1 MPRVAGKLLLITV
14 LVVAGFASML
24 GLVVGQLREVAV
36 GGPLYAN
43 LHHHAQLRQT
53 LTLLRTNLAEI
64 RTLTTTARYTSDPD
78 QLRILAKSAGD
89 LQQEVHDQLQR
100 VLAATHDPAV
110 TTALAAAKIAG
121 GDFATTAAATFEVML
136 RGDTRGLAEALERQ
150 VFRQRR
156 FTDEVDSAI
165 NTLALRD
172 EDLEEESRARV
183 TRHLWTIVLAG
194 AGLASV
200 VVALTLLTGGS
211 ITRPLRQL
219 AEACKRASG
228 GEYMARV
235 EARRQDEIGDLARA
249 FNAMIDEL
257 SRREGALEAAR
268 QASEEANRAKSEF
281 LANMSHEI
289 RTPMNGIIGMT
300 ELALSTTL
308 TPEQQEYIETVQIS
322 ADSLLAL
329 INDILDFSKIEARKL
344 DLERV
349 DFDLR
354 HALDETMRP
363 LAPRAHLKGLELAY
377 HVGDG
382 VPDVVTGDP
391 ARLRQIVVNLI
402 GNAVKFTEAGE
413 VVLRVDPEGP
423 AGAVSPEGAPVT
435 LHFTVSDTGLGIP
448 VAKQATIFD
457 SFTQVD
463 TSTTRRFGGTGLG
476 LAISSQLVALM
487 GGRIWVE
494 SQPGQGSRFHFTIP
508 FEVPAAHPAQA
519 PPRQRSDLEGMP
531 VLVVD
536 DNATNRRI
544 LDEILTTW
552 RMRPTVVD
560 SGMAGLR
567 AMEAAHQAGR
577 PFPLVLLDYQMPDMD
592 GFEVAG
598 RIAQRSE
605 LAGATIMM
613 LSSVGQRGD
622 ALRCRELGVAAYLSK
637 PIRQSV
643 LLEAILAALAR
654 PASSVKAPA
663 LVTRHTLSEGH
674 GTARGERAGD
684 NGGDLLLVEG
694 LDTTR
699 REHVTPPAPLRS
711 LRVLVAE
718 DNRVNQLVIRRMLE
732 RLHHTVVLCEDGR
745 AAVAA
750 VEAERPDLVLMD
762 VQMPEMDGF
771 AATAAIRERE
781 MAQPGGRRLPIV
793 ALTAFAMKGD
803 RERCMA
809 AGMDDYLT
817 KPIRR
822 DQLAAVLARLA
833 GEAPGPAEVV
843 ETSPALDEVAALA
856 HAGDDRQLL
865 GELLGIFLED
875 GPEHLQALRD
885 AVAGSDPAALMRAAH
900 TLSGS
905 LQVLG
910 ATGAI
915 ALVGRLEALGREGRI
930 EGAAA
935 LLARLEPE
943 LERVRGAAVE
953 VMAGE
958 RRQ

>member
-1 MPRVAGKLLLITV
+1 V
-14 LVVAGFASML
+14 
-24 GLVVGQLREVAV
+24 
-36 GGPLYAN
+36 N
-43 LHHHAQLRQT
+43 L
-53 LTLLRTNLAEI
+53 
-64 RTLTTTARYTSDPD
+64 TSD
-78 QLRILAKSAGD
+78 QARISELEA
-89 LQQEVHDQLQR
+89 E
-100 VLAATHDPAV
+100 V
-110 TTALAAAKIAG
+110 TT
-121 GDFATTAAATFEVML
+121 
-136 RGDTRGLAEALERQ
+136 
-150 VFRQRR
+150 
-156 FTDEVDSAI
+156 
-165 NTLALRD
+165 
-172 EDLEEESRARV
+172 
-183 TRHLWTIVLAG
+183 
-194 AGLASV
+194 
-200 VVALTLLTGGS
+200 
-211 ITRPLRQL
+211 LRQL
-219 AEACKRASG
+219 LVVHEQATIEQSERLSG
-228 GEYMARV
+228 AYE
-235 EARRQDEIGDLARA
+235 DLLARTEEYA
-249 FNAMIDEL
+249 RARD
-257 SRREGALEAAR
+257 AAD
-268 QASEEANRAKSEF
+268 AANRAKSDF

-354 HALDETMRP
+354 YALDETMRP
-363 LAPRAHLKGLELAY
+363 LAPRAHQKGLELAY

-382 VPDVVTGDP
+382 VPAVVSGDP
-391 ARLRQIVVNLI
+391 GRLRQIVVNLI

-413 VVLRVDPEGP
+413 VVLRVDREGP

-448 VAKQATIFD
+448 AAKQATIFD

-463 TSTTRRFGGTGLG
+463 ASTTRRFGGTGLG

-508 FEVPAAHPAQA
+508 FAVPDAPPAQA
-519 PPRQRSDLEGMP
+519 PPRQVHDLAGMP
-531 VLVVD
+531 VLVID

-544 LDEILTTW
+544 LDEILTVW
-552 RMRPTVVD
+552 GMRPTVVD
-560 SGMAGLR
+560 SGVAGLR
-567 AMEAAHQAGR
+567 AMEVAHQAGR

-598 RIAQRSE
+598 RIAQRSD

-637 PIRQSV
+637 PVRQSV

-654 PASSVKAPA
+654 PASSIKAPA

-674 GTARGERAGD
+674 GTARGELAGD
-684 NGGDLLLVEG
+684 NAGDPLLMEG

-699 REHVTPPAPLRS
+699 QEDVTPPAPLRS

-781 MAQPGGRRLPIV
+781 RAVPGGRRLPIV

-803 RERCMA
+803 RERCVA

-822 DQLAAVLARLA
+822 DQLAAVLARLP
-833 GEAPGPAEVV
+833 GEAPGPAEAV
-843 ETSPALDEVAALA
+843 ETSPALDEAAALA
-856 HAGDDRQLL
+856 YAGDDRHLL
-865 GELLGIFLED
+865 SELLGIFLED
-875 GPEHLQALRD
+875 GPGHLQALRD

-905 LQVLG
+905 LRVLG
-910 ATGAI
+910 AAGAT
-915 ALVGRLEALGREGRI
+915 ALVGPLEALGREGRI

-935 LLARLEPE
+935 LLARFEPE
-943 LERVRGAAVE
+943 LQRVRSAAVAL
-953 VMAGE
+953 MAGE

>member
-1 MPRVAGKLLLITV
+1 MRTVQLLRAGFGVTLLL
-14 LVVAGFASML
+14 VA
-24 GLVVGQLREVAV
+24 AV
-36 GGPLYAN
+36 GGVSIWWTIKGIEESALQEAVGELKILTYLVLRHPGDNPLVSGQAAIQADVMA
-43 LHHHAQLRQT
+43 LHTLHGRDIEVVDRTLRVVADVVPAHVGEQTDGPQGEVSRTMADRMPRTFIEISAEYPRGIKQLVVPVKRADIVLGALILEYTPIYDEVAQLR
-53 LTLLRTNLAEI
+53 RAEI
-64 RTLTTTARYTSDPD
+64 ISE
-78 QLRILAKSAGD
+78 G
-89 LQQEVHDQLQR
+89 V
-100 VLAATHDPAV
+100 ATVVAIAMLLFVGAV
-110 TTALAAAKIAG
+110 
-121 GDFATTAAATFEVML
+121 
-136 RGDTRGLAEALERQ
+136 
-150 VFRQRR
+150 
-156 FTDEVDSAI
+156 
-165 NTLALRD
+165 
-172 EDLEEESRARV
+172 V
-183 TRHLWTIVLAG
+183 TRY
-194 AGLASV
+194 V
-200 VVALTLLTGGS
+200 V
-211 ITRPLRQL
+211 REQ
-219 AEACKRASG
+219 E
-228 GEYMARV
+228 
-235 EARRQDEIGDLARA
+235 RRQAQ
-249 FNAMIDEL
+249 F
-257 SRREGALEAAR
+257 AA
-268 QASEEANRAKSEF
+268 EEANRAKSEF

-354 HALDETMRP
+354 YALDETMRP
-363 LAPRAHLKGLELAY
+363 LAPRAHQKGLELAY
-377 HVGDG
+377 HVGGG
-382 VPDVVTGDP
+382 VPAVVTGDP

-413 VVLRVDPEGP
+413 VVLRVDREGP

-448 VAKQATIFD
+448 AAKQATIFD

-463 TSTTRRFGGTGLG
+463 ASTTRHFGGTGLG

-508 FEVPAAHPAQA
+508 FEVPPALPIQP
-519 PPRQRSDLEGMP
+519 PPRQMSDLKGMR

-552 RMRPTVVD
+552 GMRPTVAD
-560 SGMAGLR
+560 SGVAGLR
-567 AMEAAHQAGR
+567 AMEVAHQAGR

-598 RIAQRSE
+598 RIAQRSD

-637 PIRQSV
+637 PVRQSV

-674 GTARGERAGD
+674 GALRSGPAGD
-684 NGGDLLLVEG
+684 NAGDPLLMEG

-699 REHVTPPAPLRS
+699 REDVTPPAPLRS

-718 DNRVNQLVIRRMLE
+718 DNRVNQLVIRRLLE

-781 MAQPGGRRLPIV
+781 MALPGGRRLPIV

-803 RERCMA
+803 RERCVA

-822 DQLAAVLARLA
+822 DPARRR
-833 GEAPGPAEVV
+833 PG
-843 ETSPALDEVAALA
+843 
-856 HAGDDRQLL
+856 
-865 GELLGIFLED
+865 
-875 GPEHLQALRD
+875 
-885 AVAGSDPAALMRAAH
+885 
-900 TLSGS
+900 
-905 LQVLG
+905 
-910 ATGAI
+910 
-915 ALVGRLEALGREGRI
+915 ALGRG
-930 EGAAA
+930 GAG
-935 LLARLEPE
+935 P
-943 LERVRGAAVE
+943 GA
-953 VMAGE
+953 GG
-958 RRQ
+958 

>member
-1 MPRVAGKLLLITV
+1 
-14 LVVAGFASML
+14 
-24 GLVVGQLREVAV
+24 
-36 GGPLYAN
+36 
-43 LHHHAQLRQT
+43 
-53 LTLLRTNLAEI
+53 
-64 RTLTTTARYTSDPD
+64 
-78 QLRILAKSAGD
+78 
-89 LQQEVHDQLQR
+89 
-100 VLAATHDPAV
+100 
-110 TTALAAAKIAG
+110 
-121 GDFATTAAATFEVML
+121 
-136 RGDTRGLAEALERQ
+136 
-150 VFRQRR
+150 
-156 FTDEVDSAI
+156 
-165 NTLALRD
+165 
-172 EDLEEESRARV
+172 
-183 TRHLWTIVLAG
+183 
-194 AGLASV
+194 
-200 VVALTLLTGGS
+200 
-211 ITRPLRQL
+211 
-219 AEACKRASG
+219 
-228 GEYMARV
+228 MARV

-268 QASEEANRAKSEF
+268 EAAEEANRAKSEF

-300 ELALSTTL
+300 ELALGTEL
-308 TPEQQEYIETVQIS
+308 TSEQQEYLETVQIS

-363 LAPRAHLKGLELAY
+363 LAPRAHQKGLELAY
-377 HVGDG
+377 HVGD
-382 VPDVVTGDP
+382 
-391 ARLRQIVVNLI
+391 
-402 GNAVKFTEAGE
+402 
-413 VVLRVDPEGP
+413 
-423 AGAVSPEGAPVT
+423 
-435 LHFTVSDTGLGIP
+435 
-448 VAKQATIFD
+448 
-457 SFTQVD
+457 
-463 TSTTRRFGGTGLG
+463 
-476 LAISSQLVALM
+476 
-487 GGRIWVE
+487 
-494 SQPGQGSRFHFTIP
+494 
-508 FEVPAAHPAQA
+508 EVPAVVSGDPGAAAPDRREPDRQRREVHGGGRGRPPGGSGGAGRRRQPGRSPGHAALHGERHRARYSGGRSRPPSSTRSPRWTRPRPGDSGGRGSGSPFRPSSWRSWAGGSGWRASPAREA
-519 PPRQRSDLEGMP
+519 GSTSPFRSRCRPRPPPRRRRARVSDLEGMP
-531 VLVVD
+531 VLVID

-552 RMRPTVVD
+552 GMRPTVAD
-560 SGMAGLR
+560 SGMAGLQ

-598 RIAQRSE
+598 RIAKRSD

-637 PIRQSV
+637 PVRQSV

-674 GTARGERAGD
+674 GALRAGPAGD
-684 NGGDLLLVEG
+684 NAGDPLLMEG
-694 LDTTR
+694 VDTTR

-750 VEAERPDLVLMD
+750 VAAERPDLVLMD

-833 GEAPGPAEVV
+833 EEAPGPAEVV

-865 GELLGIFLED
+865 GELLGLFLEN
-875 GPEHLQALRD
+875 GPGHLQALRD

-943 LERVRGAAVE
+943 MERVRGAAVE
-953 VMAGE
+953 VMAAE